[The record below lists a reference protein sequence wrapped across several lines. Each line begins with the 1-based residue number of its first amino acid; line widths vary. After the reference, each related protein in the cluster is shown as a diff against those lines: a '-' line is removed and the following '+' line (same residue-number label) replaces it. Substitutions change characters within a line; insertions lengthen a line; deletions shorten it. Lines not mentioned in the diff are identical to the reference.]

1 MTGTSERC
9 HVCELESSDSNSAY
23 CSQCGQRFHL
33 VLTNTS
39 DGDEGGATGKD
50 CGAVWINDSTMA
62 LEFGCQR
69 CLAQLDDKSASSRE
83 VANEPRRPGRAR
95 RQSGSARDIV
105 RRKIE

>member
-1 MTGTSERC
+1 MTNVSERC
-9 HVCELESSDSNSAY
+9 HVCEEEADDSNSAH

-33 VLTNTS
+33 VLTSTS
-39 DGDEGGATGKD
+39 DDDGNGETGKD
-50 CGAVWINDSTMA
+50 CGTVWIDESTMA

-69 CLAQLDDKSASSRE
+69 CLVQLSGESAPKDE
-83 VANEPRRPGRAR
+83 VSNMPRRPGRIR